1 LSIFNRADVLQTDKA
16 VYIAVTNNK
25 EGKIVTTLDRKINLA
40 AVRGVALTNLRD
52 DWMVS
57 TLYSTFLWLTFFM

>member
-1 LSIFNRADVLQTDKA
+1 MSLQTDKA

-25 EGKIVTTLDRKINLA
+25 DGKIVTTLDRKINLVA
-40 AVRGVALTNLRD
+40 IRGVALSNLRD

-57 TLYSTFLWLTFFM
+57 TLYPPIFFLTLLM